1 MLDTNSPQFGTVM
14 NRRGTRNAAAT
25 ISSGPRGNLLFAFS
39 PPRAA
44 SECRFILFD
53 IVLSSLDVIVMF
65 LLVYTLRFQVAYLAE
80 MPFVEA
86 AAVSVQASRP
96 EEGVKV

>member
-1 MLDTNSPQFGTVM
+1 
-14 NRRGTRNAAAT
+14 
-25 ISSGPRGNLLFAFS
+25 
-39 PPRAA
+39 
-44 SECRFILFD
+44 
-53 IVLSSLDVIVMF
+53 MF
-65 LLVYTLRFQVAYLAE
+65 LLVYTLRFQVAYLTE